1 MKKRIVHV
9 WQEAEKD
16 EIALLLKYYKCG
28 YELASHSLYYDNN
41 KKLMISFILHR
52 ECDHNCELCKS
63 PKIEDENT

>member
-16 EIALLLKYYKCG
+16 EIALLQRYYKCG
-28 YELASHSLYYDNN
+28 YELASHSFFYNE
-41 KKLMISFILHR
+41 KKQLFMSFILYR

-63 PKIEDENT
+63 LAIEDENT